1 MHSIITDGIA
11 VASIIMT
18 LAIIVTLVSWILG
31 KIKLFSR
38 ISVQLLSAIV
48 SVALC
53 VAGYFAYCVYAGI
66 PVIWYPAL
74 DTQTT
79 TDITDLM
86 TGALPLM
93 ATEPGGTITMHH
105 ALADDGLMLD
115 VPNTVK
121 YIRDLKEV
129 ASSGTD

>member
-1 MHSIITDGIA
+1 MHNIITDGIA

-38 ISVQLLSAIV
+38 ISVQLLNAIV

-66 PVIWYPAL
+66 PVIWYLAGDASVTGLLVAL
-74 DTQTT
+74 
-79 TDITDLM
+79 I
-86 TGALPLM
+86 A
-93 ATEPGGTITMHH
+93 EHWRNFFEKHH
-105 ALADDGLMLD
+105 D
-115 VPNTVK
+115 
-121 YIRDLKEV
+121 
-129 ASSGTD
+129 